1 MLTSCFSVPNRSSM
15 MMFLFFI
22 RAYAE
27 AGPSVQHSEHRDRE
41 EEDFVS
47 DSEEEKSVESSSDE
61 AKEDGG
67 EGKKKKPRS
76 GFRDRK
82 VINKRRPFSQ
92 VHCLI
97 HLLNV
102 VWEAVPINVQ
112 YANTSKF
119 LTDYFTGALR
129 GSKRAQL
136 LSRA

>member
-1 MLTSCFSVPNRSSM
+1 MMLLLS
-15 MMFLFFI
+15 LI

-27 AGPSVQHSEHRDRE
+27 AGPSVQLSEQRDRE

-47 DSEEEKSVESSSDE
+47 GSEEEKSVESSNDE

-82 VINKRRPFSQ
+82 VIDKRRTFSQ

-97 HLLNV
+97 QLLNV
-102 VWEAVPINVQ
+102 VWKAVPINVQ
-112 YANTSKF
+112 YANTSIF

-129 GSKRAQL
+129 GNKRAPL
-136 LSRA
+136 PSRA